1 MDAIRAFLAHR
12 NVHDIRNRC
21 CTWWG
26 PSRDNNSASVH
37 EYFRQLAAVLIREDT
52 AKLAKKLVNLILNFV
67 DVLINL
73 LKTGGG
79 GGAPLGGWSAGLQ
92 KASFLKIFLCIFKKM
107 RTKLFTGAKTPW
119 TTSEWQFCQTFIALI
134 KISTG
139 QVWSFPLLFVW
150 RLYHHV
156 SPYRWLPIFLRTTVM
171 SDCRS
176 FLYICRNWVQQ
187 PHSCNPHPFLIA
199 AWTRSLNLS
208 LTLEEKNPSAR
219 SPERFSLQTKT
230 KSMGGQSHILILGQR
245 TWIWYEAGNSPIDQ
259 SEPQLCVEL

>member
-1 MDAIRAFLAHR
+1 MNDECMTILSNFHCS
-12 NVHDIRNRC
+12 NK
-21 CTWWG
+21 
-26 PSRDNNSASVH
+26 NSS
-37 EYFRQLAAVLIREDT
+37 
-52 AKLAKKLVNLILNFV
+52 
-67 DVLINL
+67 
-73 LKTGGG
+73 
-79 GGAPLGGWSAGLQ
+79 
-92 KASFLKIFLCIFKKM
+92 
-107 RTKLFTGAKTPW
+107 
-119 TTSEWQFCQTFIALI
+119 
-134 KISTG
+134 G
-139 QVWSFPLLFVW
+139 QVWGFPLLFVW
-150 RLYHHV
+150 RLHHHM

-245 TWIWYEAGNSPIDQ
+245 TWIWYEAGNSPIDHRVSPSSVTSFNGPPPARQ
-259 SEPQLCVEL
+259 SHTEKMLNCKFQTSMVDWRHIIEMGEGFWITHKSGRWKPQGKGTNTSLWVMCL